1 MATLSTPV
9 EVLLYVLVVLFVLAF
24 AIFLGR
30 CIHAAEEPIDP
41 PAEPESAADLDDWL
55 DGTAVVFD
63 FELWERP
70 VASTSLRRA
79 A

>member
-9 EVLLYVLVVLFVLAF
+9 EALLYVLVVLFVLAF

-30 CIHAAEEPIDP
+30 CIHAAEEPIEAP
-41 PAEPESAADLDDWL
+41 VESAAAADLDDWL
-55 DGTAVVFD
+55 AAEGPLEEFKV
-63 FELWERP
+63 WKRP
-70 VASTSLRRA
+70 TASTSMRRA